1 MSTAET
7 RPLLSA
13 HRGVEPSV
21 ILERIRSGKRVRR
34 RLDPWGRLFLD
45 RPLPFLC
52 VYRKP
57 SDRSDPG
64 TDELATSEASYLI
77 ASGHRRDHGRL
88 QPLVRSL
95 CSGLSEDFGGFL
107 LVEIWATPPSAV
119 AGEMPAGPHFCLVSG
134 RNSEL
139 TLSVDELEAAL
150 SRIPIP
156 STGKLSVTFARR
168 RNVTAPGMR
177 PLLTS
182 AEAEATRCHMLG
194 IEVPPVYVNQ
204 ETGGVFPVV
213 HRALRRGLS
222 RALKHCAYAFTK
234 EHTSH
239 RPAHYQSLGSRSV
252 TKSVWEVDK
261 GLARI
266 AGQFDFLL
274 LTTPRN
280 ADEAWGQ
287 FRRRHFERAPRFS
300 YRPRPV
306 DIALAKRELYA
317 IPVERVEDPTLA
329 ELLREQQQ
337 EIDRKLTMIGE
348 RETPQF
354 RYESIQLFG
363 KVEAKLLEHAQK
375 VLEDIPPRAREASSG
390 GQLDAR
396 AFAVRAEEAIAH
408 LRHAYDGV
416 GSQVEIRSD
425 VSGLMVSR
433 GNLLVGATSRVPASR
448 VEALIQHEVGTHIL
462 TYCNGMAQPL
472 RQLRTGLPAYE
483 EVQEG
488 LAVLAEFLVGG
499 LSRPRL
505 RLLAARV
512 VAVERMLDGAS
523 FIDVF
528 RELDRA
534 YDFEQRLAF
543 TITMRVFRGGGHTK
557 DAVYLRGL
565 LRLLEYF
572 GAGKPL
578 EPLYIGKIGLHHLPV
593 LDELRL
599 RGVLRP
605 PPLRPR
611 FLDRPDVIDRLQ
623 RLREGLRPLDLAE
636 K

>member
-1 MSTAET
+1 VSTAES
-7 RPLLSA
+7 RPLISA
-13 HRGVEPSV
+13 GRGAEPSDV
-21 ILERIRSGKRVRR
+21 LERIRSGKRVRR
-34 RLDPWGRLFLD
+34 RLEPWGRLFLD

-57 SDRSDPG
+57 PDRSDPG
-64 TDELATSEASYLI
+64 TDELATGEASYLI
-77 ASGHRRDHGRL
+77 ASGHRRDLGRV
-88 QPLVRSL
+88 QSLVRSL
-95 CSGLSEDFGGFL
+95 CHVLSEDFGGFL
-107 LVEIWATPPSAV
+107 LVEIWTIPPSTIAT
-119 AGEMPAGPHFCLVSG
+119 ETPAGPHFCLVSG
-134 RNSEL
+134 RTGEL
-139 TLSVDELEAAL
+139 TLSMDELEAAL
-150 SRIPIP
+150 SSIPIP
-156 STGKLSVTFARR
+156 AVGKLSVTFARR
-168 RNVTAPGMR
+168 GKVTPPGMA

-182 AEAEATRCHMLG
+182 VEAEAARCHLLG

-204 ETGGVFPVV
+204 ESGGLFPVV

-234 EHTSH
+234 KHTSH

-252 TKSVWEVDK
+252 TKSVWDVDK

-266 AGQFDFLL
+266 AGRFDFLL

-280 ADEAWGQ
+280 VDQAWGE
-287 FRRRHFERAPRFS
+287 FKRRHFERAPRFS

-329 ELLREQQQ
+329 DLLREQQQ

-363 KVEAKLLEHAQK
+363 KVEAKLLEQARG
-375 VLEDIPPRAREASSG
+375 VLEEIPPRAREASKG

-396 AFAVRAEEAIAH
+396 AFAALAEKEIAL

-416 GSQVEIRSD
+416 DSQVEIRSD

-433 GNLLVGATSRVPASR
+433 GNLLVGATSRIPASR

-505 RLLAARV
+505 RLLAGRV

-523 FIDVF
+523 FIEVF

-534 YDFEQRLAF
+534 YDFEQRSAF

-593 LDELRL
+593 LSELRL
-599 RGVLRP
+599 RGVLRT

-611 FLDRPDVIDRLQ
+611 FLDRPDVAGRLQ
-623 RLREGLRPLDLAE
+623 RLRQGLRPIDLAE